1 MTPIDNP
8 YHSFDCIL
16 NDITSFQFSSYQ
28 LRDFS
33 NRFYFYDKCPKEYQP
48 IITDKYN
55 GKKSPF
61 KYLI

>member
-8 YHSFDCIL
+8 YYSFDCLL

-28 LRDFS
+28 LKVFLDR
-33 NRFYFYDKCPKEYQP
+33 FYDKCPKEYLP

-55 GKKSPF
+55 GKMSPF
-61 KYLI
+61 KYKI